1 MTDRQ
6 TIAYLV
12 AVGEQDMAKRELAR
26 PDGATIQRIIDAAA
40 GQADLSAEAIRQLM
54 ELYP

>member
-1 MTDRQ
+1 MPDRQ

-12 AVGEQDMAKRELAR
+12 AVGEQDMANRELTR
-26 PDGATIQRIIDAAA
+26 PDGATIQQMIDAAA
-40 GQADLSAEAIRQLM
+40 GRADLSAEAIRQLM